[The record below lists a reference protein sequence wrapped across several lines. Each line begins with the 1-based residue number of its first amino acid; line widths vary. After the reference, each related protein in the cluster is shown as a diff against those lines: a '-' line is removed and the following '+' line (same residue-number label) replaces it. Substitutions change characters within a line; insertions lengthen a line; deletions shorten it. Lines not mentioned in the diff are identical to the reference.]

1 MRILNK
7 GGVMKMNRK
16 YMSVVL
22 LVVVIGLIC
31 SAANLSS
38 AFAASDNTLKKVVFL
53 TNYVFHGRH
62 SPFFV
67 GLEKG
72 FYKEAGFDIHI
83 APSTG
88 SGFVV
93 SALEGGKADY
103 GIAESTS
110 VVQAIAKGA
119 KVKGFGVFMDIS
131 TSGLAS
137 LTPHPTLESLADKTI
152 AASLTD
158 SARVIL
164 PIIYNLK
171 GLDPSALKWQAADPG
186 VYFPLLLEGKVDLFT
201 ASIDGDFPALMKVA
215 TPRGKT
221 VYFSSFADWGYDV
234 FGYFIVARADKIA
247 EKPDEVKAFASAT
260 VKAVKYSI
268 DHPEETAEIMV
279 RYNPTLDYNT
289 TLAQWSQSIKALTTP
304 YVKQHGYGIATAER
318 TQRTIDLVKEAF
330 KLDLKLTPQDVFAT
344 GFVSP

>member
-1 MRILNK
+1 
-7 GGVMKMNRK
+7 MKTNRK
-16 YMSVVL
+16 YVAVVL
-22 LVVVIGLIC
+22 LVLAIGLIGGTAGVSPV
-31 SAANLSS
+31 SAASEKP
-38 AFAASDNTLKKVVFL
+38 LKKVVFL

-67 GLEKG
+67 GLDKD

-131 TSGLAS
+131 TSGLAA
-137 LTPHPTLESLADKTI
+137 LTPYPTPQSLAGKTI

-164 PIIYNLK
+164 PIIYNMNN
-171 GLDPSALKWQAADPG
+171 LDPSSLKWQAADPG

-201 ASIDGDFPALMKVA
+201 ASIDGDVPALMKVA

-221 VYFSSFADWGYDV
+221 VHFSSFADWGYDV
-234 FGYFIVARADKIA
+234 FGYFLVAKSDKI
-247 EKPDEVKAFASAT
+247 EQNPDEVRAFAAAT
-260 VKAVKYSI
+260 VKTVKYCME
-268 DHPEETAEIMV
+268 HPEETAEIMV
-279 RYNPTLDYNT
+279 KYNPTLDYET
-289 TLAQWSQSIKALTTP
+289 TFAQWSQSIKALNTA
-304 YVKQHGYGIATAER
+304 YVQQHGYGIATEDR
-318 TQRTIDLVKEAF
+318 V
-330 KLDLKLTPQDVFAT
+330 
-344 GFVSP
+344 